1 MPLPGFLGVF
11 QFKGHGFPGSRKS
24 HEGLDDVR
32 FLIVEGRLAG
42 VRGLKA
48 ILREEIFRQI
58 RRPISLFHLG
68 YPASFTPQW
77 PPLLIMVECSRGSA
91 TAMV

>member
-1 MPLPGFLGVF
+1 
-11 QFKGHGFPGSRKS
+11 
-24 HEGLDDVR
+24 
-32 FLIVEGRLAG
+32 